1 MSLCLSLTSHPP
13 LSSPSLHLPGAL
25 WCLWRCLEEADRV
38 CCSLHRSH
46 PLTLLETEPYN
57 ILSAHTSPFN
67 GRGRGREGGEGR
79 GEERMR
85 CRNARCNV
93 IVCFAALC
101 NLHIKHERT
110 VSVLFLYTLY
120 VAHTVPTLYVAH
132 TVPTLYV
139 RILYLHCM

>member
-1 MSLCLSLTSHPP
+1 
-13 LSSPSLHLPGAL
+13 
-25 WCLWRCLEEADRV
+25 
-38 CCSLHRSH
+38 
-46 PLTLLETEPYN
+46 
-57 ILSAHTSPFN
+57 
-67 GRGRGREGGEGR
+67 
-79 GEERMR
+79 MR

-120 VAHTVPTLYVAH
+120 VAHTVPTLYVCSTYCTYTVCSTYCTYTVCTHTVPTLYVAH

-139 RILYLHCM
+139 RILYLHCMYAYYSSRSRTYINEVSLAA